1 MRLDNIFKLKCPICG
16 CNNKLFTQRL
26 DDSNKPVGYKLIC
39 CGCGNKTVFTTSHM
53 SGADIDTKNA
63 HDGKSIC
70 FQPSFCKHTNC
81 KLYGTCS
88 VDLEHPEKLV
98 HKGYMNG
105 NNGSSFN
112 SSSSSDSSGCQNGNE
127 SQSNSFTIDKKKYL

>member
-70 FQPSFCKHTNC
+70 FQPSFCNTFSD
-81 KLYGTCS
+81 TVVVS
-88 VDLEHPEKLV
+88 VFSHQFKVVELTFV
-98 HKGYMNG
+98 Q
-105 NNGSSFN
+105 F
-112 SSSSSDSSGCQNGNE
+112 
-127 SQSNSFTIDKKKYL
+127 

>member
-1 MRLDNIFKLKCPICG
+1 MRLENIFKLKCPICG
-16 CNNKLFTQRL
+16 CTNKLFTQRL
-26 DDSNKPVGYKLIC
+26 DNTTNKPVGYKLIC

-53 SGADIDTKNA
+53 NGSEIDSKNV

-98 HKGYMNG
+98 HKAYVDSNGNGGNG
-105 NNGSSFN
+105 NNGSN
-112 SSSSSDSSGCQNGNE
+112 SDSCDCQNGDGTNT
-127 SQSNSFTIDKKKYL
+127 FTINKKKYL